1 MAEVGVRALK
11 QNASAVVA
19 EAAAGAVVTIT
30 DRGRPVARIVP
41 LSMGTVASLVIAGQ
55 ARPARRRLSE
65 LPEPARR
72 RRGQVRLSDTLAADR
87 DAARF

>member
-55 ARPARRRLSE
+55 ARPPRRRLSE
-65 LPEPARR
+65 LPEPAAR